1 MVQRLKHESDLQDA
15 RSHPVEEQL
24 GGEDAFVE
32 IDSLQAAAR
41 GRGRGRGRIDSLQ
54 VAPEAKDP

>member
-1 MVQRLKHESDLQDA
+1 MVQRLKHESDLQEA
-15 RSHPVEEQL
+15 RSNPVEEQL

-41 GRGRGRGRIDSLQ
+41 GWGRGRGRVRVRVCLH
-54 VAPEAKDP
+54 